1 MNLRNVILERHRGL
15 PFGPENQICLYF
27 QILICKKVISR
38 PPNPTASTLS
48 PMWRNERSVLIPA
61 GQQPLWFWRKG
72 NNPREITGSMIL
84 HSSGGTGKGMGA
96 RT

>member
-1 MNLRNVILERHRGL
+1 
-15 PFGPENQICLYF
+15 
-27 QILICKKVISR
+27 
-38 PPNPTASTLS
+38 
-48 PMWRNERSVLIPA
+48 MWRNERSVLIPA